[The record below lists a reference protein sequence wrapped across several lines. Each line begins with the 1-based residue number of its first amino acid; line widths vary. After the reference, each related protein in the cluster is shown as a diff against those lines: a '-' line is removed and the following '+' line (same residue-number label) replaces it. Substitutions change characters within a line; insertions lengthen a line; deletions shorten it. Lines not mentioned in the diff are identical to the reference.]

1 MKYLSK
7 IFLLILLFYNYSCG
21 TIKEGFTNQKKN
33 NSDEF
38 LIEKKNPLSMP
49 PNYENL
55 PDPNM
60 KNKQGVQNE
69 ESIKELIIDS
79 TEVQNNSNEI
89 QNKSENQSNL
99 ETSIIEKIKK

>member
-7 IFLLILLFYNYSCG
+7 VFLVILLLYNYSCG

-49 PNYENL
+49 PDYEEL
-55 PDPNM
+55 PDPSI
-60 KNKQGVQNE
+60 KDKQEIQND

-79 TEVQNNSNEI
+79 TEI
-89 QNKSENQSNL
+89 QNKTDNQSNL
-99 ETSIIEKIKK
+99 ETSIIEKIKE